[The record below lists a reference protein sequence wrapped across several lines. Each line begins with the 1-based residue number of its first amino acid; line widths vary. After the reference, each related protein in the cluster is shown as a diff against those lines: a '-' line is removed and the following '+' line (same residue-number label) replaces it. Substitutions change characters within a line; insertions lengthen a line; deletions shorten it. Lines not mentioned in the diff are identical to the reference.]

1 MAEVEK
7 RPRVGSEER
16 SQTAAVVLAG
26 RAVQVRCHAL
36 AGKTH
41 GARVFRL
48 GDTQGVVAPRNPT
61 RAARIAAR
69 TESRVQDVVL
79 PGK

>member
-26 RAVQVRCHAL
+26 RAVQIRCHAL

-48 GDTQGVVAPRNPT
+48 GDIQGVAAPRNPT
-61 RAARIAAR
+61 QAARIAAR
-69 TESRVQDVVL
+69 IESQDLGVVL
-79 PGK
+79 PGR